1 MMSLPSGMYHHGYSA
16 IHSLDAAVKL
26 VCFALL
32 TVGTV
37 VTDSAPAL
45 TAATIVT
52 AAIIYLTQLS
62 AASALEPL
70 RRIWGFL
77 VLIVAVNALFSSDDN
92 VLVSF
97 WAFSLSVTSVAKGV
111 SIALR
116 AALVVLLGNVL
127 VMTTTPLTLAD
138 GVERLISPL
147 ARLGV
152 PTGDIALTLSIAIGL
167 IPALYAEA
175 DSVRRA
181 QNARRARFDTRNFFD
196 KAHSILPLIIPV
208 FVGAFR
214 RASALADSMEA
225 RGYACGMA
233 EKARAESRL
242 DSGDIAAL
250 VVSAAM
256 CALEL
261 IIL

>member
-1 MMSLPSGMYHHGYSA
+1 MMSLPTGMYRHGYSA
-16 IHSLDAAVKL
+16 IHGLDAAVKL
-26 VCFALL
+26 ASFVLL

-37 VTDSAPAL
+37 AADSAPAL

-77 VLIVAVNALFSSDDN
+77 VLIVAVNALFSSEDN
-92 VLVSF
+92 ALVSS
-97 WAFSLSVTSVAKGV
+97 WAFSLSLSSVAKGV

-116 AALVVLLGNVL
+116 AALVILLGNVL
-127 VMTTTPLTLAD
+127 VTTTTPLTIAD
-138 GVERLISPL
+138 GAERLMSPL

-152 PTGDIALTLSIAIGL
+152 PTGDVALTLSAAIGF

-181 QNARRARFDTRNFFD
+181 QNARSARFDTRNYFD
-196 KAHSILPLIIPV
+196 KAQSILPLVIPV

-233 EKARAESRL
+233 DKVRVSTRL
-242 DSGDIAAL
+242 SSGDIAAL